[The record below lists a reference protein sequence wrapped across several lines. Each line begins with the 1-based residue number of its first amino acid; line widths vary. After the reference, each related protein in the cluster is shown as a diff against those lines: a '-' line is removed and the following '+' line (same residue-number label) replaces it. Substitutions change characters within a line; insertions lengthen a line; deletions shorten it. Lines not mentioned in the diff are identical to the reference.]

1 MPTPQPSSEA
11 AARGGWIRN
20 DPRAVFSVLWLVFF
34 FHGMTPGFWLPA
46 LTNILNSRGLADWV
60 PAAFLVAPLCAL
72 VAPLIGGALADQRVS
87 ADRLFAWSAILCSIV
102 LFAAFQCLEAGWHP
116 AWFIALLGA
125 YSVLSGPSWGL
136 LATVSLTH
144 LSHGERQFPLVRMGA
159 TVGWVAGGLVTSH
172 LLMADT
178 SPLAG
183 HASAAARIIGG
194 LIALALPFT
203 PPLGSAVSWKSRF
216 GLDAFVILKH
226 RDQCVFF
233 IVTTLLSIPLAAF
246 YMYAPEFLKFLGD
259 ERPTGTMTVAQVVE
273 TFSMLVLASVMT
285 RFRIKTVLTW
295 ALGFSVLRF
304 LLSALAGIDGVAGW
318 HVAGIALHGICFTF
332 YFVTAQVFLD
342 RRVDPGLKS
351 QAQGLLAMV
360 SNGLGPLLG
369 TLVCGWMRQLLVRPD
384 GSGWTAYWLW
394 LAAMVFVCLVVFVV
408 FYRGK
413 RSGE

>member
-1 MPTPQPSSEA
+1 MPILTSNSDA
-11 AARGGWIRN
+11 TARGGWIRR
-20 DPRAVFSVLWLVFF
+20 DPRAVFTVLWLVFF

-46 LTNILNSRGLADWV
+46 LTNILNARGLADWV

-102 LFAAFQCLEAGWHP
+102 LFAAFRLLEAGWHP
-116 AWFIALLGA
+116 AWFIGLLGA

-136 LATVSLTH
+136 LATISLTH

-159 TVGWVAGGLVTSH
+159 TVGWVCGGLITSH

-183 HASAAARIIGG
+183 HASVVARIIGG
-194 LIALALPFT
+194 LIALVLPFT
-203 PPLGSAVSWKSRF
+203 PPLGNAVSWKSRF
-216 GLDAFVILKH
+216 GLDAFAILKQ

-246 YMYAPEFLKFLGD
+246 YMYAPEFLKALGD
-259 ERPTGTMTVAQVVE
+259 DRPAGTMTIAQVIE

-304 LLSALAGIDGVAGW
+304 LLSALAGVDGVAGW
-318 HVAGIALHGICFTF
+318 HIAGIALHGICFTF

-360 SNGLGPLLG
+360 SNGLGPLIG
-369 TLVCGWMRQLLVRPD
+369 TLVCGWMRQALVHPD
-384 GSGWTAYWLW
+384 GTGWTAYWLW
-394 LAAMVFVCLVVFVV
+394 LAAMVFVCLVIFVAL
-408 FYRGK
+408 YRGL
-413 RSGE
+413 RQPV